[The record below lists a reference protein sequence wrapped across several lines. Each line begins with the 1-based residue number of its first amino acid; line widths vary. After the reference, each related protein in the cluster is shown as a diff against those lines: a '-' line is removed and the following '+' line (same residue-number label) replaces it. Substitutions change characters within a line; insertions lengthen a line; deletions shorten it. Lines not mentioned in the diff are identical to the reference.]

1 MILVTGAS
9 GFIGR
14 ALCSKLASEQL
25 IVRGAGRSQVGP
37 AGLSGYVSC
46 DLERDTELDDL
57 CEGVHTVIHLAGRA
71 HVLNDTSA
79 DPAAAFNS
87 ANVEATIR
95 LAQAAIRQ
103 GVSRFI
109 FLSSIGVHAG
119 ETGEG
124 IVVSESSPCTPT
136 QLYGVSKLKAEREL
150 EQLAQASSMALVV
163 IRPPLVYAGNAP
175 GNFNR
180 LLKIIGKGL
189 PLPFASV
196 QNLRSMISREN
207 LVDFIHLCVE
217 HSLAANQTFVIS
229 DGVDVSTP
237 EIVRCLA
244 SGMSKPP
251 RLFRF
256 PVWMLGIGLTV
267 LGRKNMYSQLCKSL
281 VIDSSKARHLLGWTP
296 PAAPV
301 DALRAAGQSFA
312 VQDHGELGATR
323 P

>member
-14 ALCSKLASEQL
+14 ALCSKLASEHL
-25 IVRGAGRSQVGP
+25 FVRGAGRNQVGP
-37 AGLSGYVSC
+37 AELSDYVSC
-46 DLERDTELDDL
+46 DLERDAELDEL

-79 DPAAAFNS
+79 DPAAAFHS

-109 FLSSIGVHAG
+109 FLSSIGVNAA

-124 IVVSESSPCTPT
+124 IAVSESSPCTPT
-136 QLYGVSKLKAEREL
+136 QLYGVSKLTAEREL
-150 EQLAQASSMALVV
+150 EQLIQGTSMALVV
-163 IRPPLVYAGNAP
+163 IRPPLVYASDAP
-175 GNFNR
+175 GNFHR

-189 PLPFASV
+189 PLPFARV
-196 QNLRSMISREN
+196 RNQRSMVSREN
-207 LVDFIHLCVE
+207 LVDFIHVCVE

-237 EIVRCLA
+237 EIVRYLA
-244 SGMSKPP
+244 SGMGKPP
-251 RLFRF
+251 RLFGF
-256 PVWMLGIGLTV
+256 PVWMLGAGLIV
-267 LGRKNMYSQLCKSL
+267 LGRKSMYSQLCKSL
-281 VIDSSKARHLLGWTP
+281 VIDSSKARQLLGWTP
-296 PAAPV
+296 PAAPE
-301 DALRAAGQSFA
+301 DALRAAGQHFG
-312 VQDHGELGATR
+312 VQDHDELGAKT